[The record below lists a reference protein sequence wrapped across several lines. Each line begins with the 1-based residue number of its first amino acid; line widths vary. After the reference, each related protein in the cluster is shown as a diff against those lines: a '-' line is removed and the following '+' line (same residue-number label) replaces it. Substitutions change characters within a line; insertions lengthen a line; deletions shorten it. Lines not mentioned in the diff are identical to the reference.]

1 MSNLKKSFL
10 KQLGFFVGAPAIL
23 WQLLFLW
30 VPLICMLYISFAS
43 DIQIINNL
51 ASSFSSLNLT
61 FKNYFDLLDFTHLKV
76 ILRSLLIASINT
88 LLCLIVGYPVAYY
101 LALYLKKLK
110 SLALFLLTLPFWIN
124 FLVHIYAWFFILERG
139 GLLNQFLIWLGLISA
154 PLSLINSPF
163 ATALVMFHV
172 YLPFMIMPIYNVLEK
187 FNKTLI
193 ESSLDLGATHWQTFW
208 RITIP
213 LSFSGIR
220 TGTLLVFVMSFG
232 EYAIPILMGGSKT
245 FYVGGL
251 ITEYFLIA
259 RNMPKGAAF
268 TVLSALGLGLALLC
282 MLGLSMSGKT
292 KNSAKN
298 SGAS

>member
-1 MSNLKKSFL
+1 MLDLKKKFL
-10 KQLGFFVGAPAIL
+10 NQLGFFVGTPAIL

-30 VPLICMLYISFAS
+30 VPLIFVLYMSFTPGTTLISNNFAC
-43 DIQIINNL
+43 
-51 ASSFSSLNLT
+51 LNLT
-61 FKNYFDLLDFTHLKV
+61 LNNYLELLDFTHLKV
-76 ILRSLLIASINT
+76 ILRSLFIASVNT
-88 LLCLIVGYPVAYY
+88 LLCLTIGYPVAYY

-139 GLLNQFLIWLGLISA
+139 GLLNQFLIYLGLISE
-154 PLSLINSPF
+154 PLTFINSQF

-172 YLPFMIMPIYNVLEK
+172 YLPFMIMPIYTVLEK

-193 ESSLDLGATHWQTFW
+193 EASLDLGATHWQTFW
-208 RITIP
+208 RVTVP

-220 TGTLLVFVMSFG
+220 TGALLVFVMSFG

-268 TVLSALGLGLALLC
+268 MVLSTLGLGLALLL
-282 MLGLSMSGKT
+282 MLGFNLSDKT
-292 KNSAKN
+292 KSKSKI

>member
-1 MSNLKKSFL
+1 MLDLKKKFL
-10 KQLGFFVGAPAIL
+10 NQLGFFVGTPAIL

-30 VPLICMLYISFAS
+30 IPLIFVFYISFTPGATP
-43 DIQIINNL
+43 IINH
-51 ASSFSSLNLT
+51 FTYLNLT
-61 FKNYFDLLDFTHLKV
+61 INNYLELLDFTHLKV
-76 ILRSLLIASINT
+76 ILRSLFIASINT
-88 LLCLIVGYPVAYY
+88 LLCLTIGYPVAYY
-101 LALYLKKLK
+101 LALYLKRLK

-139 GLLNQFLIWLGLISA
+139 GLLNQLLIYLGLISE
-154 PLSLINSPF
+154 PLTFINSQF

-172 YLPFMIMPIYNVLEK
+172 YLPFMIMPIYTVLEK

-193 ESSLDLGATHWQTFW
+193 EASLDLGATHWQTFW
-208 RITIP
+208 RVTIP

-220 TGTLLVFVMSFG
+220 TGALLVFVMSFG

-268 TVLSALGLGLALLC
+268 MVLSTLGLGLALLL
-282 MLGLSMSGKT
+282 MLGFNLPNKT
-292 KNSAKN
+292 KSKI

>member
-1 MSNLKKSFL
+1 MSNLKKKFL
-10 KQLGFFVGAPAIL
+10 NQLGFFVGTPAIL
-23 WQLLFLW
+23 WQFLFLW
-30 VPLICMLYISFAS
+30 VPLIFVLYISFTPAVTP
-43 DIQIINNL
+43 IIN
-51 ASSFSSLNLT
+51 SFSFLNLT
-61 FKNYFDLLDFTHLKV
+61 INNYLELLDFTHLKV
-76 ILRSLLIASINT
+76 ILRSLFIASVNT
-88 LLCLIVGYPVAYY
+88 FLCLTIGYPVAYY

-139 GLLNQFLIWLGLISA
+139 GLLNQLLIYLGLISE
-154 PLSLINSPF
+154 PLTFINSQF
-163 ATALVMFHV
+163 ATALVMLHV
-172 YLPFMIMPIYNVLEK
+172 YLPFMIMPIYTVLEK

-193 ESSLDLGATHWQTFW
+193 EASLDLGATHGQTFW
-208 RITIP
+208 RVTIP

-220 TGTLLVFVMSFG
+220 TGALLVFVMSFG

-268 TVLSALGLGLALLC
+268 MVLSTLGLGLALIL
-282 MLGLSMSGKT
+282 MLGFNL
-292 KNSAKN
+292 SAKSKTRAKI